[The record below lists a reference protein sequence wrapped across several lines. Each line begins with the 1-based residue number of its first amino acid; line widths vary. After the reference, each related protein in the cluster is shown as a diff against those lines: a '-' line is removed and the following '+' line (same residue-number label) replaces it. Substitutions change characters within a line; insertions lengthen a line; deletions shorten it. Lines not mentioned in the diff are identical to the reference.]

1 MSTSQATH
9 ESYLV
14 IGGCG
19 FLGRHIVEQLLG
31 RGESQVAVFDI
42 VQRHFDS
49 NVNFYIG
56 DLSKAEDVE
65 NALEKSQATVI
76 IHTASPAHGMGR
88 AIYELVNVRGT
99 RTLLDAS
106 LSSPL
111 VRKLVYTSSGG
122 VIYSGKEDTCNAD
135 ERLDYPAVP
144 LDAYN
149 ETKVAAEKMVLEAN
163 GAAKTDAGA
172 GTGATLLTCAIRPA
186 GIFGP
191 GDRQM
196 ISGFY
201 GVVKNGQTKWQ
212 IGDNT
217 NLGDFTYVGN
227 VAHAHLL
234 AADKLDTI
242 YPFSALRQPLPPI
255 DISLGEHR
263 VPTSAARPIGP
274 NKSPTQ
280 ADLLAAKRFD
290 EGLVDESDL
299 RPVLRTRM
307 DQFSAASQKDEGGDE
322 EGIPIAG
329 QAYFITNGEPI
340 YFWDFARTIWRQL
353 GHVPPYTIVLPTA
366 LGLILATL
374 AELFSKISGKEPGFT
389 RFRVSQATQQRF
401 YDIEK
406 ARRLLGYRPVVGLD
420 EGMKTWTSWYS
431 GELAKQ
437 GEISAAESV
446 KTK

>member
-1 MSTSQATH
+1 MSNSPPTF

-14 IGGCG
+14 VGGCG

-31 RGESQVAVFDI
+31 RGETQVSVFDI

-49 NVNFYIG
+49 NVNFYTG
-56 DLSKAEDVE
+56 DLSNPQDVE
-65 NALEKSQATVI
+65 NALVKSRATVV
-76 IHTASPAHGMGR
+76 IHTASPTHGMGR
-88 AIYELVNVRGT
+88 ELYEKVNVTGT
-99 RTLLDAS
+99 RTLLDAI
-106 LSSPL
+106 LSPSST
-111 VRKLVYTSSGG
+111 VSKLVYTSSGG
-122 VIYSGKEDTCNAD
+122 VIYSGKEDICDAD
-135 ERLDYPAVP
+135 ERLDYPAVA

-163 GAAKTDAGA
+163 GQEKGGEGGAK
-172 GTGATLLTCAIRPA
+172 LLTCAIRPA

-201 GVVKNGQTKWQ
+201 SVVKNGQTKWQ

-227 VAHAHLL
+227 IAHAHLL
-234 AADKLDTI
+234 AADKLG
-242 YPFSALRQPLPPI
+242 A
-255 DISLGEHR
+255 E
-263 VPTSAARPIGP
+263 A
-274 NKSPTQ
+274 
-280 ADLLAAKRFD
+280 
-290 EGLVDESDL
+290 
-299 RPVLRTRM
+299 
-307 DQFSAASQKDEGGDE
+307 QKDEDE
-322 EGIPIAG
+322 EGEGIPIAG

-353 GHVPPYTIVLPTA
+353 GHVPPYTIVLSTM
-366 LGLILATL
+366 LGLILASL
-374 AELFSKISGKEPGFT
+374 AEIFSKLSGKEPGFT

-406 ARRLLGYRPVVGLD
+406 ARRLLGYSPVVGME
-420 EGMKTWTSWYS
+420 EGMKTWTTWYK
-431 GELAKQ
+431 GELERQ
-437 GEISAAESV
+437 NEVQESE

>member
-1 MSTSQATH
+1 MSS

-14 IGGCG
+14 VGGCG
-19 FLGRHIVEQLLG
+19 FLGRHIVEQLLA
-31 RGESQVAVFDI
+31 RGESQVSVFDI

-49 NVNFYIG
+49 NVTFFIG
-56 DLSKAEDVE
+56 DLSKPEDVQ
-65 NALEKSQATVI
+65 NALYKSKASVV

-88 AIYELVNVRGT
+88 AIYEKVNVEGT
-99 RTLLDAS
+99 RTLLDACQQPES
-106 LSSPL
+106 K
-111 VRKLVYTSSGG
+111 VDKLVYTSSGG
-122 VIYSGKEDTCNAD
+122 VIYSGAEDITNVD
-135 ERLDYPAVP
+135 ERVDYPAVP

-163 GAAKTDAGA
+163 GVG
-172 GTGATLLTCAIRPA
+172 GLLTCAIRPA

-212 IGDNT
+212 IGDNS

-234 AADKLDTI
+234 AADKLGSV
-242 YPFSALRQPLPPI
+242 YPYSQLRDPISSI
-255 DISLGEHR
+255 DISLGSHKI
-263 VPTSAARPIGP
+263 PTSAARPIGP
-274 NKSPTQ
+274 NPNPSPE
-280 ADLLAAKRFD
+280 DLRLAEKF
-290 EGLVDESDL
+290 EKGEVDESDL
-299 RPVLRTRM
+299 RPVLRTKM
-307 DQFSAASQKDEGGDE
+307 DQFSAESAKDENGEEG

-353 GHVPPYTIVLPTA
+353 GHIPPYTIVLPTV

-374 AELFSKISGKEPGFT
+374 AEVFSKFSGKEPGFT

-406 ARRLLGYRPVVGLD
+406 ARRLLGYHPIVGLD
-420 EGMKTWTSWYS
+420 DGMRRWTEWYNE
-431 GELAKQ
+431 ELQKQ
-437 GEISAAESV
+437 KIAIESE

>member
-1 MSTSQATH
+1 MSQDKAQN

-14 IGGCG
+14 VGGCG

-31 RGESQVAVFDI
+31 RGESQVSVFDI

-56 DLSKAEDVE
+56 DLSNPEDIQ
-65 NALEKSQATVI
+65 NALQKSKATVV

-88 AIYELVNVRGT
+88 PVYEKVNVHGT
-99 RTLLDAS
+99 RALIEACQEP
-106 LSSPL
+106 SST
-111 VRKLVYTSSGG
+111 VKKLVYTSSGG
-122 VIYSGKEDTCNAD
+122 VIYSGQENICNAD
-135 ERLDYPAVP
+135 ERITYPETP

-149 ETKVAAEKMVLEAN
+149 ETKVAAEKMVLNAN
-163 GAAKTDAGA
+163 GVDG
-172 GTGATLLTCAIRPA
+172 LLTCAIRPA

-212 IGDNT
+212 VGDNT

-234 AADKLDTI
+234 AADKLGST
-242 YPFSALRQPLPPI
+242 YPYASLRDPIDSI
-255 DISLGEHR
+255 DISVGQHKI
-263 VPTSAARPIGP
+263 PTSRARPIGP
-274 NKSPTQ
+274 NTNPTEE
-280 ADLLAAKRFD
+280 DLACAKRF
-290 EGLVDESDL
+290 ESGGVDESDL

-307 DQFSAASQKDEGGDE
+307 DQFAVAVNKEDEDPEG
-322 EGIPIAG
+322 GIPIAG
-329 QAYFITNGEPI
+329 QAYFVTNGEPI

-353 GHVPPYTIVLPTA
+353 GHVPPYVIVLSTTI
-366 LGLILATL
+366 GLILATL
-374 AELFSKISGKEPGFT
+374 AELASKLTGKEPGFT

-406 ARRLLGYRPVVGLD
+406 SRRLLGYEPIVGLD
-420 EGMKTWTSWYS
+420 DGMKRWTSWYK
-431 GELAKQ
+431 GELEKQ
-437 GEISAAESV
+437 RQDAESK